1 MAEATILIVD
11 DEPLNLTMLDHLLRP
26 TYKVRAA
33 NSGAGALRAAATE
46 PRPDLVLLDVSMPDM
61 DGYGVLAQLQAN
73 SATRDIPVVFITAL
87 AAASDEELG
96 LRLGALDYIAKPIKP
111 AVVLARVR
119 TQLEA
124 KRARDWIRN
133 QNTYLEAEVARRM
146 AETDQTQLV
155 SIRALAHLAE
165 IRDPETGNHILR
177 TQGYV
182 RELATQLQTHPRFA
196 AQLSKQTIDLLAR
209 SAPLHDIGKVGIPDT
224 ILLKPGKLTPAEW
237 ATMQTH
243 ARLGFDA
250 IELAEH
256 DAEQPV
262 AFLKLAKEIARWHHE
277 KWDGSGYPDRL
288 AGDDIPLAA
297 RIMAL
302 ADVFDALI
310 SPRVYKQAMPLAQV
324 RDVIAQGRGT
334 HFDPDMA
341 DTFLA
346 HFDRFAAIAAR
357 HSDAGAA
364 ALAAP
369 PPRATSA

>member
-1 MAEATILIVD
+1 MAEATLLIVD
-11 DEPLNLTMLDHLLRP
+11 DEPLNLTMLAHLLRP

-33 NSGAGALRAAATE
+33 NSGASALRAAVTE

-61 DGYGVLAQLQAN
+61 DGYAVLAHLQADP
-73 SATRDIPVVFITAL
+73 ATRDIPVVFITAL
-87 AAASDEELG
+87 AAATDEEHG
-96 LRLGALDYIAKPIKP
+96 LRLGALDYITKPIKP

-124 KRARDWIRN
+124 KHARDWMRN

-182 RELATQLQTHPRFA
+182 RELATQLQALPRFA
-196 AQLSKQTIDLLAR
+196 GVLTRQTVDLLTR

-224 ILLKPGKLTPAEW
+224 ILQKPGKLTPAEW
-237 ATMQTH
+237 STMQTH

-250 IELAEH
+250 IEQAEH
-256 DAEQPV
+256 DADQPV

-288 AGDDIPLAA
+288 AGDDIPVAA
-297 RIMAL
+297 RVMAL

-310 SPRVYKQAMPLAQV
+310 SPRVYKQAMPLPQV
-324 RDVIAQGRGT
+324 REIIAQGRGT

-346 HFDRFAAIAAR
+346 HFERFAAIAAR
-357 HSDAGAA
+357 HSDASGAA
-364 ALAAP
+364 LTAP
-369 PPRATSA
+369 PPRVSSA